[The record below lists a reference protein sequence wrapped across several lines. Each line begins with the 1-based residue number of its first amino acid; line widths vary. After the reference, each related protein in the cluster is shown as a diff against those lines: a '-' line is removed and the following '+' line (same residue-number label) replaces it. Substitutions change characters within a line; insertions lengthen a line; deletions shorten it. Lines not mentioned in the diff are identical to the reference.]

1 VNPTFVI
8 VLATLVSWTAIA
20 VLLDV
25 LKKRSRASR
34 SHKQILNRL
43 LFSIVGPLALMFA
56 VFTLRILISPSSDY
70 RLIFA
75 GSNMMFMMFLVV
87 GRYQFL
93 SLLSIGNSYKV
104 YAHYIEWVPGILG
117 IALYGLF
124 QLENSDLN
132 NMFPGLDKNLE
143 TIPPISYNLLSATLW
158 SAITMIPIVEL
169 VFIFF
174 QTNLLKRTSWKS
186 ATDRPLLLLH
196 YASILYMISGMFL
209 IFAYVHTNN
218 VYVWRVSLLALI
230 AVMVFELMVC
240 VVSINKVLPLWTKAM
255 SPEGKKDIDIWERFL
270 EILSVEKFYLN
281 PELKMKDVSRELAVK
296 DNELRSAI
304 SLRSENSF
312 PVIIGLHRLNH
323 FIEHTSIADLKKKS
337 MDHLAM
343 QSGFNSRSSLHRTC
357 TRWMKMSAT
366 EVINSGR
373 GIDITKLL

>member
-1 VNPTFVI
+1 MNPTFVI

-56 VFTLRILISPSSDY
+56 VFTLRILISPSSDS
-70 RLIFA
+70 RFIFD
-75 GSNMMFMMFLVV
+75 GSNVMFMMFLVV

-143 TIPPISYNLLSATLW
+143 TIQPISYNLLSATLW

-196 YASILYMISGMFL
+196 YASILYMISGMILLFT
-209 IFAYVHTNN
+209 YVYNLN
-218 VYVWRVSLLALI
+218 IVFWRVGLLALI
-230 AVMVFELMVC
+230 LVMVLELMVC
-240 VVSINKVLPLWTKAM
+240 VISINKVLPLWAKSM
-255 SPEGKKDIDIWERFL
+255 SPEGKKDIETWERFV
-270 EILSVEKFYLN
+270 EILNVKRLYLN
-281 PELKMKDVSRELAVK
+281 PDLKMKDISLELQVK
-296 DNELRSAI
+296 DSELRGAI
-304 SLRSENSF
+304 SLRSKNGF
-312 PVIIGLHRLNH
+312 PVIIGLHRLKH
-323 FIEHTSIADLKKKS
+323 FMEQTSIADLRKKS
-337 MDHLAM
+337 VDQLAM
-343 QSGFNSRSSLHRTC
+343 ESGFKSRSSLHRTC
-357 TRWMKMSAT
+357 TRWMKMSTT

-373 GIDITKLL
+373 EIDITKLL

>member
-1 VNPTFVI
+1 MNPTFVI

-25 LKKRSRASR
+25 LKKRSRASG

-158 SAITMIPIVEL
+158 SAITMVPIVEL

-323 FIEHTSIADLKKKS
+323 FIEHVSGADVKKKS
-337 MDHLAM
+337 IDHLAM
-343 QSGFNSRSSLHRTC
+343 QSGFYSRSSLHRTC

>member
-1 VNPTFVI
+1 MNSTFVI
-8 VLATLVSWTAIA
+8 VIATIVLWTSVV
-20 VLLDV
+20 VLFDV
-25 LKKRSRASR
+25 LKKRSGATGSR
-34 SHKQILNRL
+34 KQILNRL
-43 LFSIVGPLALMFA
+43 LLFIGPLALMFV
-56 VFTLRILISPSSDY
+56 VFTLRILITPSYHYFLD
-70 RLIFA
+70 
-75 GSNMMFMMFLVV
+75 GSNVMFVMFLVV

-93 SLLSIGNSYKV
+93 SAISKGNSYKS
-104 YAHYIEWVPGILG
+104 YAHFSEWIPGILG
-117 IALYGLF
+117 IVIYVLF
-124 QLENSDLN
+124 QLESKEIGV
-132 NMFPGLDKNLE
+132 MFPGLDKNLVRIHPV
-143 TIPPISYNLLSATLW
+143 TYNLLSATLW
-158 SAITMIPIVEL
+158 STLTMIPIIEL

-174 QTNLLKRTSWKS
+174 QTNVLKDRYWKS
-186 ATDRPLLLLH
+186 ALDRPLLLIH
-196 YASILYMISGMFL
+196 YASILTVLSGMFL
-209 IFAYVHTNN
+209 IYAYAFTNN

-270 EILSVEKFYLN
+270 EILSVEKLYLN
-281 PELKMKDVSRELAVK
+281 PDLKMKDISLELQVK
-296 DNELRSAI
+296 DSELRGAI

-323 FIEHTSIADLKKKS
+323 FMEQTSIADLKKKS

>member
-1 VNPTFVI
+1 MNSTFVI
-8 VLATLVSWTAIA
+8 VIATIVLWTSVV
-20 VLLDV
+20 VLFDV
-25 LKKRSRASR
+25 LKKRSGATGSR
-34 SHKQILNRL
+34 KQILNRL
-43 LFSIVGPLALMFA
+43 LLFIGPLALMFV
-56 VFTLRILISPSSDY
+56 VFTLRILITPSY
-70 RLIFA
+70 HYFLN
-75 GSNMMFMMFLVV
+75 GSNVMFVMFLVV

-93 SLLSIGNSYKV
+93 SAISKGNSYKS
-104 YAHYIEWVPGILG
+104 YAHFSEWIPGILG
-117 IALYGLF
+117 IVIYVLF
-124 QLENSDLN
+124 QLESKEIGV
-132 NMFPGLDKNLE
+132 MFPGLDKNLLR
-143 TIPPISYNLLSATLW
+143 IHPITYTLW
-158 SAITMIPIVEL
+158 STLTMIPIIEL

-174 QTNLLKRTSWKS
+174 QTNLLKDRYWKS
-186 ATDRPLLLLH
+186 ALDRPLLLIH
-196 YASILYMISGMFL
+196 YASILTVLSGMFL
-209 IFAYVHTNN
+209 IYAYAFTNN

-255 SPEGKKDIDIWERFL
+255 SPEGKKDIDIWERFV
-270 EILSVEKFYLN
+270 EILSVKRLYLN
-281 PELKMKDVSRELAVK
+281 PDLKMKDISLELQVN
-296 DNELRSAI
+296 DSELRGAI

-323 FIEHTSIADLKKKS
+323 FIEQTSIADLKKKS

>member
-1 VNPTFVI
+1 MNSTFVI
-8 VLATLVSWTAIA
+8 VIATIVLWTSVV
-20 VLLDV
+20 VLFDV
-25 LKKRSRASR
+25 LKKRSGATGSR
-34 SHKQILNRL
+34 KQILNRL
-43 LFSIVGPLALMFA
+43 LLFIGPLALMFV
-56 VFTLRILISPSSDY
+56 VFTLRILITPSYLYFLD
-70 RLIFA
+70 
-75 GSNMMFMMFLVV
+75 GSNFIFVMFLAV

-93 SLLSIGNSYKV
+93 SVISKGNSYKV
-104 YAHYIEWVPGILG
+104 YADFSEWIPGILG
-117 IALYGLF
+117 IVIYVLF
-124 QLENSDLN
+124 QLESKEIGV
-132 NMFPGLDKNLE
+132 MFPGLDQNLVRIHPV
-143 TIPPISYNLLSATLW
+143 TYNLLSATLW
-158 SAITMIPIVEL
+158 SALTMIPIIEL

-174 QTNLLKRTSWKS
+174 QTNVLKDRYWKS
-186 ATDRPLLLLH
+186 ALDRPLLLIH
-196 YASILYMISGMFL
+196 YASILTVLSSMFL
-209 IFAYVHTNN
+209 IFVYVHTNN

-270 EILSVEKFYLN
+270 EILSVEKLYLN

-323 FIEHTSIADLKKKS
+323 FIEHVSGADVKKKS
-337 MDHLAM
+337 IDHLAM
-343 QSGFNSRSSLHRTC
+343 QSGFYSRSSLHRTC